1 MASLRS
7 PTKSVPLELSVES
20 VIARATEVM
29 GDRDEAMRWQGTPI
43 RVLDYATPVSLLGTR
58 EGATRVESVLGQMEH
73 GVW

>member
-1 MASLRS
+1 
-7 PTKSVPLELSVES
+7 
-20 VIARATEVM
+20 M

-73 GVW
+73 SVW